1 MVDIEIFKEF
11 GAYSGGDVEVVRDV
25 VLLGR
30 MLSLL
35 VLMVAA
41 RGLLP
46 VTLRIRLFHLLVRL
60 GEELLLDEVL
70 EQHAIELARLTLR
83 LAWGLVLHNSRQLPK
98 NFLLQSWNL
107 HHSQIAF
114 HTLAIKFIVFIIL
127 NIRDMSLFGEELL
140 R

>member
-30 MLSLL
+30 LLSLL

-83 LAWGLVLHNSRQLPK
+83 LA
-98 NFLLQSWNL
+98 
-107 HHSQIAF
+107 
-114 HTLAIKFIVFIIL
+114 
-127 NIRDMSLFGEELL
+127 
-140 R
+140 